1 MTTHSIQN
9 PSAPTSTKKPLVDIH
24 GLRKSGIFPV
34 GRAPCVNTLRIWTR
48 NRRIP
53 CHRMGHFVY
62 YDVEAVEKHIRVNL
76 HIPAR
81 R

>member
-1 MTTHSIQN
+1 MTTQPMHT
-9 PSAPTSTKKPLVDIH
+9 PSAPASSKKPLVDIH
-24 GLRKSGIFPV
+24 GLRNSGIFPV
-34 GRAPCVNTLRIWTR
+34 GCVPCVNTLRIWTR

-62 YDVEAVEKHIRVNL
+62 YDVEEVEKHIRVNL

>member
-1 MTTHSIQN
+1 MTTLLSQN
-9 PSAPTSTKKPLVDIH
+9 HSAPTSTKKPLVDIH
-24 GLRKSGIFPV
+24 GLRNSGIFPV
-34 GRAPCVNTLRIWTR
+34 DRVPCVNTLRIWTR

-62 YDVEAVEKHIRVNL
+62 YDVEEVEKHIRVNL